1 MASKNQRTDHNQMLD
16 VEVSRQEIEETVAMQ
31 FELLLDR

>member
-1 MASKNQRTDHNQMLD
+1 MASKNQRTDQNQMFD
-16 VEVSRQEIEETVAMQ
+16 VQVSRQEIEETVAMQ